1 MQRVCFVFLLSSV
14 SFILQSA
21 CQSTEASTIGPG
33 STDST
38 FSSSSTA
45 TEPSTDSSAA
55 ATTTNAITTTSYIC
69 RPSLNTNPNLSPFWI
84 KTVLSSVPATIDVSS
99 CQWRDQMETRL
110 LTLLETA
117 RAQSSNGK
125 RRKRAATR
133 GQLALQLIN
142 ATRSS
147 GNNSVTLVYYVMLSG
162 NYLAADPLVT
172 SLATV
177 SSSAASI
184 LGYSVE
190 SVASTYEPLGNS
202 RRLWLIGAI
211 LGSLSGLLLIIWV
224 VLFVY
229 QRCLRPF
236 DPAKDKR
243 YPDDSAIIDDF
254 FYPDGAHVPDM
265 RANPRI
271 GYSRADIGTI
281 ADEVAKHLDSHM
293 SELVRTSA
301 EAEQNGHSI
310 RRSPEEADDV
320 DNIEARD
327 SVRPVSMTT
336 QHRSITPVNAKDSTD
351 GPTATEE
358 QHDKPEEDSK
368 KKKKKKRKEGSG
380 SESSSDDSEKKKK
393 KKKKKKEKKKKEK
406 KEKKKKKE
414 KKEKKEKKK
423 KKHSSSSDSD
433 ESSSDEASDADD
445 ATAQSQA
452 TPGEIGLHEMRRKS
466 ESDDTRF
473 EAVAMDIDSLEMS
486 TAHRAQTLPS
496 PYRTGDQLAKLRPML
511 EEDLRRQNLSEPR
524 PPQPPEPAA
533 SSSRLISVQPR
544 PAGSS
549 RTFAVNINSGSGG
562 AGGNDKS
569 NDESE
574 ASRATALSATAD
586 HDEWDVVRHLA
597 ARPGSDTRALLGT
610 LRRELTIEFA
620 GPAATT
626 PADSSAAV

>member
-1 MQRVCFVFLLSSV
+1 MQRVFFVFLLSSV

-21 CQSTEASTIGPG
+21 CQSTEASTISPG
-33 STDST
+33 SPDST

-45 TEPSTDSSAA
+45 TVPSTDSSAA

-84 KTVLSSVPATIDVSS
+84 TTVLSSVPATIDVSS
-99 CQWRDQMETRL
+99 NCQWRDQMETRL

-117 RAQSSNGK
+117 RAQSSSGK

-162 NYLAADPLVT
+162 NYLAADSLVT

-190 SVASTYEPLGNS
+190 SLASTYESLGNS

-254 FYPDGAHVPDM
+254 FYPDEAHVPDM

-301 EAEQNGHSI
+301 EAEQNG
-310 RRSPEEADDV
+310 
-320 DNIEARD
+320 
-327 SVRPVSMTT
+327 PVSMTT
-336 QHRSITPVNAKDSTD
+336 QHRSIAPVDAKDSTD

-393 KKKKKKEKKKKEK
+393 KKKKKKKEK
-406 KEKKKKKE
+406 KKKKKE

-423 KKHSSSSDSD
+423 KKHFSSSDSD

-466 ESDDTRF
+466 ESDETRF

-511 EEDLRRQNLSEPR
+511 EEDLRRQKLSEPR
-524 PPQPPEPAA
+524 PLQPPEPAA

-544 PAGSS
+544 PAS
-549 RTFAVNINSGSGG
+549 RTFAVNINSGSSGG
-562 AGGNDKS
+562 GGNDES

-586 HDEWDVVRHLA
+586 HDEWDVIRHLA